1 MTARDYYPYCAAA
14 RVAGAAPIS
23 RGPKDYGRHLDG
35 DVRGIARNKADT
47 AFKIAKKAPPVS
59 RQGHFIH
66 LRFRSEL
73 ETGADTVAAR
83 FQRKDVGVQPG

>member
-35 DVRGIARNKADT
+35 DARGIARNKADT
-47 AFKIAKKAPPVS
+47 AFKIAKKSPAGFPAGPLHS
-59 RQGHFIH
+59 
-66 LRFRSEL
+66 SS
-73 ETGADTVAAR
+73 
-83 FQRKDVGVQPG
+83 FQIRT